1 MGRYITTTGT
11 AGVTTRTVSGN
22 YSAAV
27 NDRLLVDTAGG
38 AYTVTLPANASLL
51 VDDTIQIIDIANNA
65 ATNNITVDRNG
76 SEINNA
82 ADNLTIDVSGAIVTL
97 IYSGSTYGWIIGA
110 V

>member
-22 YSAAV
+22 YSCAV
-27 NDRLLVDTAGG
+27 NDRLLVDTSGG
-38 AYTVTLPANASLL
+38 AYTITLPANASLL

-65 ATNNITVDRNG
+65 ANNNITVARNG

-97 IYSGSTYGWIIGA
+97 IYTGATYGWVVGA

>member
-11 AGVTTRTVSGN
+11 AGVTTREVSGN
-22 YSAAV
+22 FSASA

-38 AYTVTLPANASLL
+38 AYTVTLPANADTL

-65 ATNNITVDRNG
+65 GTNNITVNRNG
-76 SEINNA
+76 SEINNSA
-82 ADNLTIDVSGAIVTL
+82 ENLTIDVNGAIVTL
-97 IYSGSTYGWIIGA
+97 IYSGSTYGWIVGA

>member
-11 AGVTTRTVSGN
+11 AGVTTREISAN

-27 NDRLLVDTAGG
+27 NDRLLVDTSGSAI
-38 AYTVTLPANASLL
+38 TITLPANSTLL

-65 ATNNITVDRNG
+65 GTNNITVGRNG
-76 SEINNA
+76 SEINNDA
-82 ADNLTIDVSGAIVTL
+82 SDLTIDVNGAIVTL
-97 IYSGSTYGWIIGA
+97 IYSGATYGWIVGA

>member
-1 MGRYITTTGT
+1 MGRYISTTGT
-11 AGVTTRTVSGN
+11 AGVVTREVNSTFN
-22 YSAAV
+22 ATV
-27 NDRLLVDTAGG
+27 NDRILADSSSAGF
-38 AYTVTLPANASLL
+38 TITLPASTTLL
-51 VDDTIQIIDIANNA
+51 LNDTIQIIDIANNA

>member
-11 AGVTTRTVSGN
+11 AGVTTRTVSETN
-22 YSAAV
+22 AAV
-27 NDRLLVDTAGG
+27 QNRLLVDTAGG

>member
-11 AGVTTRTVSGN
+11 AGVTTREISAN

-27 NDRLLVDTAGG
+27 NDRLLVDTSGSAI
-38 AYTVTLPANASLL
+38 TVTLPANSTLL

-65 ATNNITVDRNG
+65 GTNNITVGRNG
-76 SEINNA
+76 SEINNDA
-82 ADNLTIDVSGAIVTL
+82 SDLTIDVNGAIVTL
-97 IYSGSTYGWIIGA
+97 IYSGATYGWIVGA

>member
-51 VDDTIQIIDIANNA
+51 VDDTIQIIDIAGNA